1 MAESTFLYVTY
12 IRTTPEKL
20 WEALTSAEFNRIYWV
35 GCWQE
40 STWEA
45 GASWKLFLPDGRLGD
60 AGQILEVEKPRRLVL
75 EWRNEF
81 MPDLK
86 EEGYSRCTFELEPND
101 EMVRLTITHTMPRE
115 ESKFVQAVSN
125 GWPKILSSLKS
136 LLETGAPLAAA
147 NKWPKGL

>member
-20 WEALTSAEFNRIYWV
+20 WEALTSAEFNRTYWV

-45 GASWKLFLPDGRLGD
+45 GATWKLFLPDGRLGD
-60 AGQILEVEKPRRLVL
+60 AGHVVEVDKPRRLVL

-81 MPDLK
+81 MPELK
-86 EEGYSRCTFELEPND
+86 EEGYSRCIFELEPND
-101 EMVRLTITHTMPRE
+101 EIVRLTITHSISRE
-115 ESKFVQAVSN
+115 GSKFIQAVSN
-125 GWPKILSSLKS
+125 GWPKILASLKS
-136 LLETGAPLAAA
+136 LLETGEPLAAA